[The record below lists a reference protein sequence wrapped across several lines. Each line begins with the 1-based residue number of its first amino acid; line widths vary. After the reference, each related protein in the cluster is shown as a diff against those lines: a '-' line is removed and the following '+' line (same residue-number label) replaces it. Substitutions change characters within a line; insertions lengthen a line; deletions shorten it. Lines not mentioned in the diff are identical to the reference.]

1 MAGVHRLAHHYT
13 RIQTVS
19 DLMPRGED
27 PSVHEL
33 NHMFRPESV
42 AIVGASEDPAKW
54 GFGVLNNITRGG
66 FQGRVYPVNPNAE
79 TILGHRAYKSLRE
92 IPERLDLAFI
102 VIPSP
107 LVVGAV
113 REAVATGVR
122 SLIIITAGFGETGA
136 EGKKREAEVQSL
148 CRGAGIPAAGP
159 NCMGICSFPVKL
171 VGTMEPLKSDAG
183 HLSFIS
189 QSGTYGVT
197 TLNYGLHLHLPFNAF
212 ISSGNEAVTRF
223 SDYLEYLGQDNET
236 HVIMGYIESLRDGQ
250 KFMRVARDVSR
261 RKPIV
266 VMKFGRTDDGTRA
279 AASHTGALAGSNI
292 IYDALFKQCGV
303 IAVTRTHDL
312 LNVAMAFDMQPPLR
326 GNRIAIVGP
335 SGGFGVATTDFLA
348 EQGLKVPEIDFML
361 QRKLRE
367 EADALP
373 FASLKNPIDLAAD
386 LRVDPLLKCAETVLN
401 LDMIDGAIIG
411 LHSRPFPPD
420 ERLLR
425 RLEEIQHETGKP
437 MSICYFSR
445 PEGMDVVQSMTR
457 IIPVYRSAED
467 VGQVMSCLWQYGR
480 RLTSLENS

>member
-1 MAGVHRLAHHYT
+1 MHQLRY
-13 RIQTVS
+13 
-19 DLMPRGED
+19 
-27 PSVHEL
+27 
-33 NHMFRPESV
+33 MFRPESV
-42 AIVGASEDPAKW
+42 AVVGASEDPVKW

-79 TILGHRAYKSLRE
+79 TVLGRQSYKSLRD

-102 VIPSP
+102 VIPAP
-107 LVVGAV
+107 FVVGAV
-113 REAVATGVR
+113 RDAIEMGVR

-136 EGKKREAEVQSL
+136 EGKKREAEVQAL
-148 CRGAGIPAAGP
+148 CAEAGIPAAGP
-159 NCMGICSFPVKL
+159 NCMGVCSFPVKL
-171 VGTMEPLKSDAG
+171 VGTMEPLESAPG

-223 SDYLEYLGQDNET
+223 SDYLEYLGQDDDT
-236 HVIMGYIESLRDGQ
+236 HVVMGYIESLRDGQ
-250 KFMRVARDVSR
+250 KFMRVAKEVTKK
-261 RKPIV
+261 KPVV
-266 VMKFGRTDDGTRA
+266 VMKFGRTEDGSRA
-279 AASHTGALAGSNI
+279 AASHTGALAGANTV
-292 IYDALFKQCGV
+292 YDAMFKQCGV
-303 IAVTRTHDL
+303 LQVTRTHDL

-326 GNRIAIVGP
+326 GNRLAIVGP
-335 SGGFGVATTDFLA
+335 SGGFGVATTDYLA
-348 EQGLKVPEIDFML
+348 EHGLKVPEIDFML

-386 LRVDPLLKCAETVLN
+386 LRVDPLLKCTETVLK
-401 LDMIDGAIIG
+401 LDTIDGAIIG
-411 LHSRPFPPD
+411 LHSRPFPPS

-445 PEGMDVVQSMTR
+445 PQGMDVVQSMTR

-467 VGQVMSCLWQYGR
+467 VGQVMSCLWQYGK
-480 RLTSLENS
+480 RLNERQEARA

>member
-1 MAGVHRLAHHYT
+1 MHPLT
-13 RIQTVS
+13 
-19 DLMPRGED
+19 
-27 PSVHEL
+27 
-33 NHMFRPESV
+33 NMFRPESV
-42 AIVGASEDPAKW
+42 AVVGASEDPSKW
-54 GFGVLNNITRGG
+54 GFGVFNNITGGG
-66 FQGRVYPVNPNAE
+66 FKGRVYPVNPNAE
-79 TILGHRAYKSLRE
+79 TILGRRAYKSLRD

-102 VIPSP
+102 VIPAP
-107 LVVGAV
+107 FVVGAV
-113 REAVATGVR
+113 REAIEMGVR
-122 SLIIITAGFGETGA
+122 SLIVITAGFGETGA
-136 EGKKREAEVQSL
+136 EGKKREAEVQAL
-148 CRGAGIPAAGP
+148 CNEAGIPAAGP
-159 NCMGICSFPVKL
+159 NCMGVCSFPVNL
-171 VGTMEPLKSDAG
+171 VATMEPLKSDPG

-212 ISSGNEAVTRF
+212 VSSGNEAVTKF
-223 SDYLEYLGQDNET
+223 SDYLEYFGQDDDSR
-236 HVIMGYIESLRDGQ
+236 VIMGYIESLRDGQ
-250 KFMRVARDVSR
+250 KFMRVARETTKK
-261 RKPIV
+261 KPVI
-266 VMKFGRTDDGTRA
+266 VMKFGRTDDGSRA
-279 AASHTGALAGSNI
+279 AASHTGALAGANTV
-292 IYDALFKQCGV
+292 YDAMFKQCGV
-303 IAVTRTHDL
+303 IQVTRTHDL

-348 EQGLKVPEIDFML
+348 EHGLKVPELDFML

-373 FASLKNPIDLAAD
+373 FASLRNPIDLAAD
-386 LRVDPLLKCAETVLN
+386 LRVDPLLKCTETALN
-401 LDMIDGAIIG
+401 LEMIDGAIIG
-411 LHSRPFPPD
+411 LHSRPFPPE

-480 RLTSLENS
+480 RLNELEAA